1 MTNAELMSA
10 EYIRRCPY
18 DPTAD
23 TAIANVWRAE
33 KLKKQYRQLWYK
45 GPGRAETKQVVLDGV
60 KVSDTVTRTPNVE
73 WMTNAK
79 PMKCAVV
86 YVHPLGRYHTVEFRF
101 KKGPVR
107 ESYLGTAIAEV

>member
-10 EYIRRCPY
+10 EYIHRCPY

-33 KLKKQYRQLWYK
+33 KLKTQYGQLWCK
-45 GPGRAETKQVVLDGV
+45 GKPKAPARVVLDGV
-60 KVSDTVTRTPNVE
+60 KVSDTVMRTPNVE

-79 PMKCAVV
+79 PMKCTVV

-107 ESYLGTAIAEV
+107 ESYFGTAIAEV